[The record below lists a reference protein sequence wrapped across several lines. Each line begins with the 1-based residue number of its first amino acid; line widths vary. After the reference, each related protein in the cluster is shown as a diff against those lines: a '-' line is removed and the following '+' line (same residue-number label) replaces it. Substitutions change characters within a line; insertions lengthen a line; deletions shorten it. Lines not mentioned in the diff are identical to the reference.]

1 MTTMNLH
8 EAQAN
13 LSQLVDAAA
22 AGEEIII
29 AKAGKPMVRLIPVE
43 SRTPRQPG
51 IATGRVTAA
60 FFELLPEQ
68 ELSVW
73 EV

>member
-13 LSQLVDAAA
+13 LSQLVDTAA

-29 AKAGKPMVRLIPVE
+29 AKAGKPMVRLTPVE

-60 FFELLPEQ
+60 FFEPLPEQ

>member
-29 AKAGKPMVRLIPVE
+29 AKAGKPMVRL
-43 SRTPRQPG
+43 
-51 IATGRVTAA
+51 
-60 FFELLPEQ
+60 
-68 ELSVW
+68 
-73 EV
+73 